1 MRSNNSGK
9 LTPATFAACGNK
21 LVAAGG
27 KIMSTETLTGGCL
40 CGAVRY
46 RTGLPTLPAT
56 ICHCRSCRLAAGANA
71 VGLYTVEKPTVA
83 FTRGSPVEYRSSP
96 KVLRGFCGSCGTA
109 LTYWEADWPTEFS
122 LTIASLDDPGLVVPA
137 DHTWMAH
144 AVPWDSPTDPLP
156 QYQTDR
162 P

>member
-1 MRSNNSGK
+1 M
-9 LTPATFAACGNK
+9 TTD
-21 LVAAGG
+21 
-27 KIMSTETLTGGCL
+27 TLTGGCL

-46 RTGLPTLPAT
+46 RAGPPILPAT

-71 VGLYTVEKPTVA
+71 VGLYTVAKTSAV
-83 FTRGSPVEYRSSP
+83 FTRGRPVEYPSST

-109 LTYWEADWPTEFS
+109 LTYWEAYWPDELS
-122 LTIASLDDPGLVVPA
+122 LTIASLDDPGLVTPA

-144 AVPWDSPTDPLP
+144 AVPWDRPMDGLP
-156 QYQTDR
+156 QHQTDR

>member
-1 MRSNNSGK
+1 MK
-9 LTPATFAACGNK
+9 E
-21 LVAAGG
+21 
-27 KIMSTETLTGGCL
+27 MSTDTLTIGCL

-56 ICHCRSCRLAAGANA
+56 VCHCRSCRLAAGANA
-71 VGLYTVEKPTVA
+71 VGLYTVEKSSVI
-83 FTRGSPVEYRSSP
+83 FTQGCPVGYRSSP
-96 KVLRGFCGSCGTA
+96 KVLREFCGTCGTA
-109 LTYWEADWPTEFS
+109 LTYWEADYPMEFS

-144 AVPWDSPTDPLP
+144 AAPWDSPADRLP
-156 QYQTDR
+156 QHQTDR

>member
-1 MRSNNSGK
+1 MREINTN
-9 LTPATFAACGNK
+9 
-21 LVAAGG
+21 
-27 KIMSTETLTGGCL
+27 TLTGGCL

-46 RTGLPTLPAT
+46 RTGMPT
-56 ICHCRSCRLAAGANA
+56 
-71 VGLYTVEKPTVA
+71 
-83 FTRGSPVEYRSSP
+83 P

-144 AVPWDSPTDPLP
+144 AVPWDSPTDGLP
-156 QYQTDR
+156 QHQTDR

>member
-1 MRSNNSGK
+1 MK
-9 LTPATFAACGNK
+9 E
-21 LVAAGG
+21 
-27 KIMSTETLTGGCL
+27 MSTDALTGGCL

-46 RTGLPTLPAT
+46 RTGLPMLPAT

-71 VGLYTVEKPTVA
+71 VALYTVEKSTVS
-83 FTRGSPVEYRSSP
+83 FTQGQTVQYRSSP
-96 KVLRGFCGSCGTA
+96 MVLRGFCVTCGTA
-109 LTYWEADWPTEFS
+109 LTHWDADWPAEFS
-122 LTIASLDDPGLVVPA
+122 LTIASLDDPGLVVPV

-144 AVPWDSPTDPLP
+144 AVPWDSPKDLLP